1 MHDQTTVKM
10 GKTRLGI
17 AQGSRAPPNYP
28 PRKTMNRKKKLFLFG
43 CSLDRKLNHVDP
55 GRSGCIYHDPNMVM
69 SPKKKLFHWAVKRP
83 RP

>member
-28 PRKTMNRKKKLFLFG
+28 PRKTMNRKKKIVL
-43 CSLDRKLNHVDP
+43 VW
-55 GRSGCIYHDPNMVM
+55 V
-69 SPKKKLFHWAVKRP
+69 
-83 RP
+83 

>member
-28 PRKTMNRKKKLFLFG
+28 PRKTMNRKKN
-43 CSLDRKLNHVDP
+43 CSCLGV
-55 GRSGCIYHDPNMVM
+55 V
-69 SPKKKLFHWAVKRP
+69 
-83 RP
+83 